1 MNRVGETSH
10 AEGAGWRRGTRGL
23 DAGRRSPG
31 RCWVRAR
38 CATRSAPTSMPPA
51 SVGSPRCIGWSP
63 GWGAGHPAGAGR
75 AGRRPFPLQFE
86 QLAEIEP
93 AYFGTSLALG
103 HEQLRGEGG
112 GLDFQLSLGSTAFGR
127 VAAALAFMKRLS
139 STGARER
146 SMGERA
152 RRRTVLP
159 HTWG

>member
-1 MNRVGETSH
+1 MVKKITHEQS
-10 AEGAGWRRGTRGL
+10 RRNITQ
-23 DAGRRSPG
+23 
-31 RCWVRAR
+31 
-38 CATRSAPTSMPPA
+38 
-51 SVGSPRCIGWSP
+51 
-63 GWGAGHPAGAGR
+63 
-75 AGRRPFPLQFE
+75 RPFPLQFE